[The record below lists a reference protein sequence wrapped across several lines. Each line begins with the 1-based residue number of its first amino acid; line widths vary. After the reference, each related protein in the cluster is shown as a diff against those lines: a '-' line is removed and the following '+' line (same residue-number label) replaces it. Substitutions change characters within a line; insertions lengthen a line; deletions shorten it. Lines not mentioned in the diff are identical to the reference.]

1 MREAGKKKKL
11 KLKLPHLW
19 NPHKIRQDDLFRS
32 KDGTSN
38 RSRRTDRVKR
48 SADLPTT
55 PFFHE
60 LWADKAPKNEKLRQ
74 FGIRKFHEK
83 LVISL
88 LFCNFIVENQ

>member
-48 SADLPTT
+48 SADLPTA
-55 PFFHE
+55 PFFRE
-60 LWADKAPKNEKLRQ
+60 Q
-74 FGIRKFHEK
+74 RKGGKERSKETTMKTPRYF
-83 LVISL
+83 
-88 LFCNFIVENQ
+88 